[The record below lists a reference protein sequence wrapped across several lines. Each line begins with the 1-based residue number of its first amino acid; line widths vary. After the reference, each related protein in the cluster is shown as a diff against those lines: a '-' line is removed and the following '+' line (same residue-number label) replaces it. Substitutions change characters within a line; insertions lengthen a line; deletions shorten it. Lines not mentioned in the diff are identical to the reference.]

1 MNLLITGGAGFIG
14 SNFIHYILAKYPD
27 DRIVNLDKLF
37 YEKNSDTPKNLK
49 SIENNKNYKFIKGD
63 ICDLALVE
71 KIIKE
76 NTIDAIVHFAA
87 QSHVDTSIDYY
98 KKRISG
104 KTTTELFQNSLEGDF
119 VLNNV
124 WGTHILLEAAVKA
137 GKIRFHH
144 ISTDE
149 VFGSLG
155 DTGKFDEQTP
165 YNPQSPYSAS
175 KASSDHLVRAYHNT
189 YGLPI
194 TISNCSNN
202 YGPYQHIEK
211 FIPLFITNLLQG
223 KSVPL
228 YGEGKNIRD
237 WLYVEDHCQAI
248 DLIIHKGKIG
258 ETYCIGGNA
267 EKRNID
273 IAKLLVAKLGA
284 DTSMIERV
292 EDRLGH
298 DYRYA
303 IDASKIEHD
312 LGWQPTMS
320 FEEGIEK
327 TIEWYKSNREWWR
340 KK

>member
-14 SNFIHYILAKYPD
+14 SNFIHYILNKYPD
-27 DRIVNLDKLF
+27 YYVVNLDKLY

-49 SIENNKNYKFIKGD
+49 GIEGNRNYKFIKGD

-71 KIIKE
+71 KIIKD
-76 NTIDAIVHFAA
+76 NSIDIIVHFAA

-98 KKRISG
+98 NKREAGESIN
-104 KTTTELFQNSLEGDF
+104 ELFENSLEGDF

-124 WGTHILLEAAVKA
+124 WGTHILLEAAFKA
-137 GKIRFHH
+137 SNIRFHH
-144 ISTDE
+144 VSTDE
-149 VFGSLG
+149 VFGHLEDNSP
-155 DTGKFDEQTP
+155 KFNESTP
-165 YNPQSPYSAS
+165 YNPRSPYSAS

-189 YGLPI
+189 YKLPI

-228 YGEGKNIRD
+228 YAQGQNIRD

-258 ETYCIGGNA
+258 ETYLVGGNS

-273 IAKLLVAKLGA
+273 IAKLLVAKLGFNE
-284 DTSMIERV
+284 DMIEHV
-292 EDRLGH
+292 ADRPGH

-303 IDASKIEHD
+303 IDFSKINRE
-312 LGWQPTMS
+312 LGWQPSVS

-327 TIEWYKSNREWWR
+327 TIKWYKSNREWWN
-340 KK
+340 K